1 MSFILH
7 AGPFDTFCPP
17 VHNKITTRMADNV
30 TSQRMAGPFLNGA
43 NLRLFP
49 WGGQFHF
56 CSSVFSLGRRRAAW
70 YSIVED
76 GPMVHALYRTAAM
89 IQTLA
94 YSSNSFQP
102 VGNNLDGLNRNQL
115 IGHKFMENQMCTSL
129 PLDSGSL
136 QHDVHGGSFKQ
147 QRAQEVISQE
157 LVP

>member
-1 MSFILH
+1 MLRH
-7 AGPFDTFCPP
+7 ALWRSTKAYQQQVRSASIGRWRTSCP
-17 VHNKITTRMADNV
+17 TTRMADNV

-94 YSSNSFQP
+94 YTPSSSSQLETILTAWIETTTVRLLIVGIWTSFRIEQP
-102 VGNNLDGLNRNQL
+102 HR
-115 IGHKFMENQMCTSL
+115 SL
-129 PLDSGSL
+129 
-136 QHDVHGGSFKQ
+136 
-147 QRAQEVISQE
+147 
-157 LVP
+157 

>member
-1 MSFILH
+1 MLRH
-7 AGPFDTFCPP
+7 ALWRSTKAYQQQVRSANIGRWRTSCP
-17 VHNKITTRMADNV
+17 TTRMADNV

-56 CSSVFSLGRRRAAW
+56 CSSVFSLGRRKAAW

-102 VGNNLDGLNRNQL
+102 VGNNLDGLNRNYY
-115 IGHKFMENQMCTSL
+115 CTS
-129 PLDSGSL
+129 SHRGNMNI
-136 QHDVHGGSFKQ
+136 F
-147 QRAQEVISQE
+147 
-157 LVP
+157 